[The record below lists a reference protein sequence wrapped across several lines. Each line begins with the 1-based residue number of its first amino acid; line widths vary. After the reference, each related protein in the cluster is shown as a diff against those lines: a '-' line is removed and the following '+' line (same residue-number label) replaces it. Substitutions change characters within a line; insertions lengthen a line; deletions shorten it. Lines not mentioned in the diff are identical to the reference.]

1 MLENS
6 LKRIFLMKV
15 LQTTLF
21 LVYQSNFCAV
31 YQCTLYIHL
40 YFFDA
45 PEAPS
50 ESNFYSFSFQ
60 FLIVVV
66 DSTDRERL
74 PVTKAEL
81 YNMLNHE
88 VRSLFFVQLTLF
100 VHPRELFLEHIGPI
114 I

>member
-1 MLENS
+1 
-6 LKRIFLMKV
+6 MKV

-21 LVYQSNFCAV
+21 LVYQTNFCAV

-88 VRSLFFVQLTLF
+88 VRSLFFVQSTLF
-100 VHPRELFLEHIGPI
+100 VHPIELFLEHIGPI

>member
-31 YQCTLYIHL
+31 YQCTLHIHL

-88 VRSLFFVQLTLF
+88 VRSLFFVQSTLF
-100 VHPRELFLEHIGPI
+100 VHPIELFLEHIGPI

>member
-1 MLENS
+1 
-6 LKRIFLMKV
+6 MKV
-15 LQTTLF
+15 PQTSLL

-40 YFFDA
+40 YFFDS

-50 ESNFYSFSFQ
+50 KLSNFYSFSCQ

-100 VHPRELFLEHIGPI
+100 VHPRELFLKHKGQI

>member
-21 LVYQSNFCAV
+21 LVYQTNFCAV

-88 VRSLFFVQLTLF
+88 VRSLFFVQSTLF
-100 VHPRELFLEHIGPI
+100 VHPIELFLEHIGPI